1 MHLLQCF
8 SSRQPPTAAP
18 SSADTLGRTSLVVD
32 CRLVPS
38 SPAAEAMNA
47 AIVAE
52 VDRAVTY
59 LRGTY
64 AAGFSVFDAE
74 PKQHADLCTPRMRSQ
89 TQ

>member
-1 MHLLQCF
+1 M
-8 SSRQPPTAAP
+8 
-18 SSADTLGRTSLVVD
+18 VVD

-38 SPAAEAMNA
+38 SPAAEAANA

-74 PKQHADLCTPRMRSQ
+74 PKQMAALCTPL
-89 TQ
+89 